1 METKKGTP
9 IVTEMQVIPVA
20 GYDSMLMTL
29 SGAHAPYFTRNIDI
43 LATKAG
49 VDPELVYQAIR
60 GGLAGRTVLD
70 AKSNMVMDR
79 NFKPGFRIDLHIK
92 DLGNVLDTAH
102 GVGAPLPLT
111 AAVIEMMQAIKLDG
125 CGTEDHSSLVKYYE
139 KLANAQVVR
148 KGN

>member
-60 GGLAGRTVLD
+60 GGLAGSTVLD

-111 AAVIEMMQAIKLDG
+111 AAVMKMMQAIKLDG